1 MQYLSSIHLQKASF
15 CRVAHP
21 RKVCDGV
28 GWDVAGAYKEPQ
40 FPAARF
46 DRPCACCEHSHGN
59 PRPGLSGRTGFVRP
73 SACCEHS
80 HATASSDDVRQSTAC
95 SCKNCAPWSFTRRH
109 VQHMTAALYL
119 GRVLSVPVCSC
130 LGLLVDSLRSQLSWF
145 CHPPAAKVGR
155 VGLLSLEPGGFFGSL
170 QSDAQSPNV

>member
-1 MQYLSSIHLQKASF
+1 MWPARTRNPSSQQLVLIDHVH
-15 CRVAHP
+15 VANTHMGTLAQA
-21 RKVCDGV
+21 CQ
-28 GWDVAGAYKEPQ
+28 VA
-40 FPAARF
+40 AA
-46 DRPCACCEHSHGN
+46 
-59 PRPGLSGRTGFVRP
+59 GFVRP

-95 SCKNCAPWSFTRRH
+95 TCKNCAPWSFTRRH

-170 QSDAQSPNV
+170 QSDAHSPNV